1 MKSDIDPRKEL
12 EFFYTFSQTLFST
25 MDQDRLLDIII
36 ETAKNL
42 THAEGSSLLLL
53 DKPGQNLL
61 FAHATGEVSEEL
73 KKLTVPM
80 GQGIAGWVARERKP
94 QIVNAADQDKRWY
107 KGIDERTNFV
117 TRSLLCVPLLV
128 GDRTV
133 GVIEVINKCDGTNFN
148 EDDQEILQKVASLAA
163 TVLENASQYQQ
174 LKDNYTQL
182 KKEIAGRYDIIGK
195 SAAIQEVLGLA
206 QKVAAGTTTVLVQ
219 GENGTG
225 KELLARYIHDQSGRA
240 DGPFVAVNCAAIP
253 VDLLESELFG
263 YEKGAFTGA
272 AGRRKGH
279 FESAHGGT
287 IFLDEV
293 GDLPLAVQ
301 AKILRVLQERE
312 FIRLGGT
319 ETIRVDVR
327 IVAATNQHLQDLV
340 KRSLFRED
348 LYYRLNVFQI
358 FLPPLRQR
366 TDDIPVLAQHFLDR
380 FNRQTTK
387 NIRGL
392 TDQALQSLTEYHW
405 PGNIRELQNVIERAM
420 VLATGHMI
428 EQQHLPAM
436 GQSGGGEA
444 DIRPAISLDEAQ
456 RKFKRQYLAN
466 ALARNNWNQRKT
478 AAALQIQPT
487 YLSRLIK
494 EFGISK

>member
-1 MKSDIDPRKEL
+1 
-12 EFFYTFSQTLFST
+12 FYTFSQTLFST

-53 DKPGQNLL
+53 DQAGQNLL
-61 FAHATGEVSEEL
+61 FAHATGEVSGEL
-73 KKLTVPM
+73 KKLNVPM

-107 KGIDERTNFV
+107 KGIDQQTNFV

-163 TVLENASQYQQ
+163 TVLENASQYQK

-182 KKEIAGRYDIIGK
+182 KKEIAGRYDIIGQ
-195 SAAIQEVLGLA
+195 SAAIREVLGLA
-206 QKVAAGTTTVLVQ
+206 QKVAAGTTTVLLQ

-225 KELLARYIHDQSGRA
+225 KELLARYIHGQSGR
-240 DGPFVAVNCAAIP
+240 DDHPFVAVNCAAIP

-272 AGRRKGH
+272 VGRRQGH
-279 FESAHGGT
+279 FEAAHNGT

-312 FIRLGGT
+312 FVRLGGT
-319 ETIRVDVR
+319 ETIKVDVR
-327 IVAATNQHLQDLV
+327 IVAATNQNLQDLV
-340 KRSLFRED
+340 KRGLFRED

-366 TDDIPVLAQHFLDR
+366 RDDIPVLAHHFLDR
-380 FNRQTTK
+380 FNRETTK
-387 NIRGL
+387 NIKGF
-392 TDQALQSLTEYHW
+392 TDEALCSLVEYHW

-420 VLATGHMI
+420 VLASGRMI
-428 EQQHLPAM
+428 EQQHLPPLSAAAA
-436 GQSGGGEA
+436 GDTE
-444 DIRPAISLDEAQ
+444 IPPTVSLEEAQ
-456 RKFKRQYLAN
+456 RKFKRQYLAK
-466 ALARNNWNQRKT
+466 ALAAHHWNQRKT
-478 AAALQIQPT
+478 ARELGIQPT

-494 EFGISK
+494 ELGINK

>member
-1 MKSDIDPRKEL
+1 MKSDIDPKKEL

-53 DKPGQNLL
+53 DQASQNLL

-107 KGIDERTNFV
+107 KGIDEQTNFV

-148 EDDQEILQKVASLAA
+148 QDDQEILQKVASLAA
-163 TVLENASQYQQ
+163 TVLENASQYQK

-182 KKEIAGRYDIIGK
+182 KKEIAGRYDIIGQ
-195 SAAIQEVLGLA
+195 SAAIREVMGLA
-206 QKVAAGTTTVLVQ
+206 QKVAAGTTTVLLQ

-272 AGRRKGH
+272 VGRRKGH

-366 TDDIPVLAQHFLDR
+366 KDDIPVLTQHFLDR
-380 FNRQTTK
+380 FNRETTK
-387 NIRGL
+387 NIQGL
-392 TDQALQSLTEYHW
+392 TEQALRSLTDYHW

-420 VLATGHMI
+420 VLASGRMI

-436 GQSGGGEA
+436 GPAGASDA
-444 DIRPAISLDEAQ
+444 DVPPAISLDEAQ
-456 RKFKRQYLAN
+456 RKFKRQYLAR
-466 ALARNNWNQRKT
+466 ALASNNWNQRKT

-494 EFGISK
+494 ELGISK